1 MNFSLDEK
9 RSMIEAN
16 ASITIGEQCMLLGL
30 SVSSYYYSAKTFSAE
45 DERLMVLLD
54 EHYLQYP
61 CEGKIKRARW
71 LSKEVG
77 YPVGKR
83 LVKKLMEKM
92 GLATVYPKPNT
103 SVPNKEHE
111 VFPYLLRDMDITRPN
126 QVWAADIT
134 YIRMKG
140 GHVYLVAIMDWYSRY
155 VIQWAIS
162 PNMEAEFCV
171 ESLKNAL
178 LHARCEIFNT
188 DQGAQFTSS
197 DWINTLKAHSIS
209 ISMDGRGRYLD
220 NIFIERLWRSVKQ
233 EKIYRYD
240 FNTIEEVELALTEY
254 FDYYNNQRPHQ
265 SFDYL
270 TPAEVYFGLKKPV

>member
-1 MNFSLDEK
+1 
-9 RSMIEAN
+9 MIEEN
-16 ASITIGEQCMLLGL
+16 AELSIREQCILLEL
-30 SVSSYYYSAKTFSAE
+30 SVSSYYYVASSFSEE
-45 DERLMVLLD
+45 DERLMALLD

-61 CEGKIKRARW
+61 CEGKTKRAKW

-83 LVKKLMEKM
+83 RVKKLMEKM
-92 GLATVYPKPNT
+92 GLSTVYPKPNT

-111 VFPYLLRDMDITRPN
+111 VFPYLLRDVNIIRPN

-140 GHVYLVAIMDWYSRY
+140 RHVYLVAIMDWYSRY
-155 VIQWAIS
+155 VINWAVS

-171 ESLKNAL
+171 EALRNAL
-178 LHARCEIFNT
+178 LHGRCDVFNT
-188 DQGAQFTSS
+188 DQGSQFTSKE
-197 DWINTLKAHSIS
+197 WINTLKNHGIS

-233 EKIYRYD
+233 EKIYRYE
-240 FNTIEEVELALTEY
+240 FETIEEVELALTEY
-254 FDYYNNQRPHQ
+254 FDYYNNRRPHQ
-265 SFDYL
+265 SFGYL
-270 TPAEVYFGLKKPV
+270 TPAEVFYGHEKLNVNL

>member
-171 ESLKNAL
+171 EALKNAL

>member
-9 RSMIEAN
+9 RVMIEPLAEL
-16 ASITIGEQCMLLGL
+16 SIREQCLLL
-30 SVSSYYYSAKTFSAE
+30 DLPVSSYYYSAKPISVE
-45 DERLMVLLD
+45 DEALMALLD

-83 LVKKLMEKM
+83 RVKKLMEMM
-92 GLATVYPKPNT
+92 GLLTVYPKPNT

-111 VFPYLLRDMDITRPN
+111 VFPYLLRDVDITKPN

-140 GHVYLVAIMDWYSRY
+140 KHVYLVAIMDWYSRY
-155 VIQWAIS
+155 VIGWAIS
-162 PNMEAEFCV
+162 PTMEAEFCV
-171 ESLKNAL
+171 ETLRNAL
-178 LHARCEIFNT
+178 LHSRCEIFNT
-188 DQGAQFTSS
+188 DQGSQFTSKE
-197 DWINTLKAHSIS
+197 WVNTLKSHHIS

-240 FNTIEEVELALTEY
+240 FDTIEEVELALTEY
-254 FDYYNNQRPHQ
+254 FEYYNNRRLHQ
-265 SFDYL
+265 SFNYL
-270 TPAEVYFGLKKPV
+270 TPAEVYYGWKRP